1 MYFLVDVLQFVL
13 HWYHAAALLL
23 GLGYTFRSG
32 WQKLGDT
39 EDLAREAL
47 QLSPD
52 NPERGGRSRH
62 PQGAAL
68 GNFPDAL
75 LFAYPDRRTLAHT
88 ELDATIRPGAKRP
101 AVSIHILKNRREP
114 FSAERPRITEVGSM
128 RTLQGDPLE

>member
-52 NPERGGRSRH
+52 NPEREEVAVAIHKAQRSAIFQMR
-62 PQGAAL
+62 
-68 GNFPDAL
+68 FCL
-75 LFAYPDRRTLAHT
+75 LTLAGM
-88 ELDATIRPGAKRP
+88 LWL
-101 AVSIHILKNRREP
+101 IL
-114 FSAERPRITEVGSM
+114 S
-128 RTLQGDPLE
+128 